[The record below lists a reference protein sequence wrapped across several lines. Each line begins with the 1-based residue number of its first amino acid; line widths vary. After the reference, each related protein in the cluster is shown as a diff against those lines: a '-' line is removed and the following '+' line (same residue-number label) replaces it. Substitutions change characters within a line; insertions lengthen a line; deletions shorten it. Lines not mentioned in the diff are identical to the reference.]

1 MTNPFIHPDPN
12 HPDCTPPGTV
22 TPSNTG
28 NTGAGVG
35 EGVGV
40 GVGVGVGD
48 ATGINSPDN
57 R

>member
-12 HPDCTPPGTV
+12 HDDCEPPGTV

-40 GVGVGVGD
+40 GVGD